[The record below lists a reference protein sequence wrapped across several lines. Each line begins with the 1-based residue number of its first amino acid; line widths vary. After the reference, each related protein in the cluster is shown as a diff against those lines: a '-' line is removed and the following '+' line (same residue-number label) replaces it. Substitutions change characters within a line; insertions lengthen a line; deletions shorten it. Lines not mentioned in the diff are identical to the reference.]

1 MNLKRSQFW
10 LPALFLLA
18 LLALRQFLAARVVV
32 SFWVLPSPLDV
43 LKVFIEYP
51 NLIWN
56 HLKPTL
62 WESVAGLALATV
74 IGIITALL
82 MHGSKLFKQIFYPYL
97 IVSQTV
103 PVIAVAPL
111 IILWFGY
118 GISAKIF
125 VVVLVCFFPIALGL
139 FDGLRQVSIEQV
151 RLLQSMGASQWKI
164 YRLLRVPAALPNF
177 FTGLKLGAT
186 YSVMGAVFG
195 EWLGGNAGMGIYLT
209 RATKSFR
216 TAHVF
221 AAIITIVLLSLLLFG
236 VVYLLDRLILAWQ
249 YKKIDEYEDM

>member
-10 LPALFLLA
+10 LPILFLLV
-18 LLALRQFLAARVVV
+18 LLALWQFLAARVVV

-74 IGIITALL
+74 IGVITALL

-103 PVIAVAPL
+103 PIIAVAPL

-118 GISAKIF
+118 GIQPRSLWWCWSASS
-125 VVVLVCFFPIALGL
+125 LSRWVC
-139 FDGLRQVSIEQV
+139 
-151 RLLQSMGASQWKI
+151 SMG
-164 YRLLRVPAALPNF
+164 
-177 FTGLKLGAT
+177 
-186 YSVMGAVFG
+186 
-195 EWLGGNAGMGIYLT
+195 
-209 RATKSFR
+209 
-216 TAHVF
+216 
-221 AAIITIVLLSLLLFG
+221 
-236 VVYLLDRLILAWQ
+236 
-249 YKKIDEYEDM
+249 